1 VSLYLDFAELQAAN
15 ERPMKM
21 AEWTKKLDEFLK
33 LSEKKLLLNA
43 GKISVEKASAKAEM
57 EFVKF
62 KKRQDKKYISD
73 FDREVKKLLK
83 TAKKR

>member
-1 VSLYLDFAELQAAN
+1 MSLYLDFAELQATN

-33 LSEKKLLLNA
+33 LSEKKLLFNA
-43 GKISVEKASAKAEM
+43 GKISAEKASAKAET

-62 KKRQDKKYISD
+62 KKEQDKKYVSD
-73 FDREVKKLLK
+73 FDREVKKL
-83 TAKKR
+83 